1 MADIHDLN
9 ISDLREFLSANSIDI
24 YKYRGFLSANSDIY
38 DIAFDLMKKQNT
50 QYDDVPISIIEW
62 MLAYNALQKKINI
75 LSYTKNQIKNLQ
87 SNDFNDLSKSLGL
100 TKNNIDNVINILR
113 FIHKLKESE
122 LDFEINTDLYN
133 NLLINSNFEIIIEL
147 LKSKPSLKYKISE
160 LFPDILI
167 YNRGIPD
174 FYSETSNFIK
184 ALIDLREFDLI
195 KKILPIIIK
204 DDDSNYFNLIELLV
218 L

>member
-9 ISDLREFLSANSIDI
+9 ISDLRDFLSANNIDI

>member
-1 MADIHDLN
+1 MTDVHDLN
-9 ISDLREFLSANSIDI
+9 ISDLRDFLSANNIDI